1 MKHSSTNVLTLSRS
15 LVSDATA
22 SCLEQHGRHN
32 ADLNNA
38 QTEAKQNLWRQQYK
52 RNKTGTV
59 SNILIKIKPATYY
72 W

>member
-1 MKHSSTNVLTLSRS
+1 MKQSSINVLTLSRS

-32 ADLNNA
+32 ADLNHA
-38 QTEAKQNLWRQQYK
+38 QTEAKQTLWRQQYK
-52 RNKTGTV
+52 ISKTGTV
-59 SNILIKIKPATYY
+59 SDILIKIKPVTYY